1 MERRLGRGLSALLT
15 QSNDALPPSAE
26 LEPRAREELPLDA
39 IRTNPFQPRVN
50 FDPAGLEELV
60 QSIRQHGLLQPIV
73 VRQQNDGYQ
82 LISGERRL
90 RAFRELGR
98 TSIPASIRT
107 GVSDAEMLE
116 LALVENL
123 QRRDLDPIERALG
136 YRRMIQDLG
145 LTQEQVADR
154 VGLQR
159 PTVANHLR
167 LLDLPE
173 VAQQALAKGLIQMGH
188 ARAILACKDPGL
200 SKKLVERTVR
210 DDLSVRE
217 VEALVRKR
225 APEPE
230 QAVDQGEPIKVVV
243 PQAPWVRDLEDRMRA
258 HLGTKVQLKNGPGYR
273 GQIVIEYFQ
282 REDLERLAEV
292 LAPRERL
299 M

>member
-1 MERRLGRGLSALLT
+1 MERRLGRGLSALFT
-15 QSNDALPPSAE
+15 QPSSQEAPQS
-26 LEPRAREELPLDA
+26 EPEAQAREELPIER
-39 IRTNPFQPRVN
+39 IRANPFQPRRN
-50 FDPAGLEELV
+50 FDPVGLEELV

-73 VRQQNDGYQ
+73 VRARSDAFEVV
-82 LISGERRL
+82 SGERRL

-98 TSIPASIRT
+98 TRIPAILRPD
-107 GVSDAEMLE
+107 VSDAEMLE

-123 QRRDLDPIERALG
+123 QRRDLDPIERASG
-136 YRRMIQDLG
+136 YRKMIEQLG
-145 LTQEQVADR
+145 LTQEQVADK

-167 LLDLPE
+167 LLELPE
-173 VAQQALAKGLIQMGH
+173 PVQQALAKGLIQMGH
-188 ARAILACKDPGL
+188 ARALLGCKGGDQVQ
-200 SKKLVERTVR
+200 KLLEKTVR

-217 VEALVRKR
+217 VEALVRVR
-225 APEPE
+225 AAPTSQSTEP
-230 QAVDQGEPIKVVV
+230 VKVVV
-243 PQAPWVRDLEDRMRA
+243 PQAPWVRDLEDRMRD

-282 REDLERLAEV
+282 REDLERLSEI

>member
-1 MERRLGRGLSALLT
+1 MERRLGRGLGALLT
-15 QSNDALPPSAE
+15 QSNVPEAPAS
-26 LEPRAREELPLDA
+26 EPEVAPRDELPLDR
-39 IRTNPFQPRVN
+39 IRANPFQPRKN
-50 FDPAGLEELV
+50 FDPVGLEELV

-73 VRQQNDGYQ
+73 VRANGDAYD
-82 LISGERRL
+82 LVSGERRL

-98 TSIPASIRT
+98 TTIPALVRT
-107 GVSDAEMLE
+107 GVSDGEMLE

-123 QRRDLDPIERALG
+123 QRRDLDPIERAQG
-136 YRRMIQDLG
+136 YRDMIQRLG
-145 LTQEQVADR
+145 LSQEQVADK

-173 VAQQALAKGLIQMGH
+173 AAQQALVKGLIQMGH
-188 ARAILACKDPGL
+188 ARALLGCKDDSTSQRL
-200 SKKLVERTVR
+200 LEKAVR

-217 VEALVRKR
+217 VEALVRSR
-225 APEPE
+225 SAAPAAER
-230 QAVDQGEPIKVVV
+230 GEPVKVVV

-282 REDLERLAEV
+282 REDLERLSEI
-292 LAPRERL
+292 LAPRTRL

>member
-15 QSNDALPPSAE
+15 QANPPEASQQ
-26 LEPRAREELPLDA
+26 EPESRPREELPLER
-39 IRTNPFQPRVN
+39 IRANPFQPRRN

-73 VRQQNDGYQ
+73 VRAKGEGYEVV
-82 LISGERRL
+82 SGERRL

-98 TSIPASIRT
+98 SSIPAILRPD
-107 GVSDAEMLE
+107 VSDAEMLE

-123 QRRDLDPIERALG
+123 QRRDLDPIERAQG
-136 YRRMIQDLG
+136 YRRMIEQLG
-145 LTQEQVADR
+145 LTQEQVADK

-173 VAQQALAKGLIQMGH
+173 TAQQALAKGLIQMGH
-188 ARAILACKDPGL
+188 ARALLGCKDAGL
-200 SKKLVERTVR
+200 AQRLLERAVR

-217 VEALVRKR
+217 VEALVRSR
-225 APEPE
+225 TSASQPASEP
-230 QAVDQGEPIKVVV
+230 VKVVV
-243 PQAPWVRDLEDRMRA
+243 PQAPWVRDLEDRMRS

-273 GQIVIEYFQ
+273 GQIVIEYYQ
-282 REDLERLAEV
+282 REDLERLAEI

>member
-1 MERRLGRGLSALLT
+1 MERRLGRGLSALFTPSST
-15 QSNDALPPSAE
+15 QEAPAQ
-26 LEPRAREELPLDA
+26 EPDTRTREELPIDK
-39 IRTNPFQPRVN
+39 IRANPFQPRRN

-73 VRQQNDGYQ
+73 VRGLGGAYE
-82 LISGERRL
+82 LVSGERRL

-98 TSIPASIRT
+98 ALIPAIIRAD
-107 GVSDAEMLE
+107 VSDAQMLE

-136 YRRMIQDLG
+136 YRKMIEQLG
-145 LTQEQVADR
+145 LTQEQVADK

-167 LLDLPE
+167 LLELPDS
-173 VAQQALAKGLIQMGH
+173 AQQALAKGLIQMGH
-188 ARAILACKDPGL
+188 ARALLGCKGSDMAQ
-200 SKKLVERTVR
+200 KLLEKTVR

-217 VEALVRKR
+217 VEAHVRSR
-225 APEPE
+225 VSPTPPA
-230 QAVDQGEPIKVVV
+230 AEPIKVVV
-243 PQAPWVRDLEDRMRA
+243 PQAPWVRDLEDRMRE
-258 HLGTKVQLKNGPGYR
+258 HLGTKVQLKNGPGYK
-273 GQIVIEYFQ
+273 GQIVIDYFQ
-282 REDLERLAEV
+282 REDLERLSEI

>member
-1 MERRLGRGLSALLT
+1 MERRLGRGLSALFT
-15 QSNDALPPSAE
+15 QPSSPDAPQT
-26 LEPRAREELPLDA
+26 EPEARAHEELPIER
-39 IRTNPFQPRVN
+39 IRANPFQPRRN
-50 FDPAGLEELV
+50 FDPVGLEELV

-73 VRQQNDGYQ
+73 VRARGDGFEVV
-82 LISGERRL
+82 SGERRL

-98 TSIPASIRT
+98 TLIPAILRPD
-107 GVSDAEMLE
+107 VSDAEMLE

-123 QRRDLDPIERALG
+123 QRRDLDPIERAAG
-136 YRRMIQDLG
+136 YRRMIEQLG
-145 LTQEQVADR
+145 LTQEQVADK

-167 LLDLPE
+167 LLELPE
-173 VAQQALAKGLIQMGH
+173 AAQQALAKGLIQMGH
-188 ARAILACKDPGL
+188 ARALLGCKGADQVQ
-200 SKKLVERTVR
+200 KLLEKTVR

-217 VEALVRKR
+217 VEALVRVR
-225 APEPE
+225 SSPTAGPAEP
-230 QAVDQGEPIKVVV
+230 VKVVV
-243 PQAPWVRDLEDRMRA
+243 PQAPWVRDLEDRMRD

-282 REDLERLAEV
+282 REDLERLSEI

>member
-1 MERRLGRGLSALLT
+1 MERRLGRGLSALFT
-15 QSNDALPPSAE
+15 QPNSQAAPA
-26 LEPRAREELPLDA
+26 LEPETQAREELPIER
-39 IRTNPFQPRVN
+39 IRANPFQPRRS
-50 FDPAGLEELV
+50 FDPVGLEELV

-73 VRQQNDGYQ
+73 VRAQGDGFE

-98 TSIPASIRT
+98 TQIPAIQRAD
-107 GVSDAEMLE
+107 VSDAEMLE

-123 QRRDLDPIERALG
+123 QRRDLDPIERAQG
-136 YRRMIQDLG
+136 YRKMVEQLG
-145 LTQEQVADR
+145 LTQEQVADK

-173 VAQQALAKGLIQMGH
+173 PAQQALAKGLIQMGH
-188 ARAILACKDPGL
+188 ARALLGCKAGEQAQRL
-200 SKKLVERTVR
+200 LEKTVR

-217 VEALVRKR
+217 VEALVRAR
-225 APEPE
+225 SSPTSPPAEP
-230 QAVDQGEPIKVVV
+230 VKVVV
-243 PQAPWVRDLEDRMRA
+243 PQAPWVRDLEDRMRD

-282 REDLERLAEV
+282 REDLERLSEI

>member
-1 MERRLGRGLSALLT
+1 MERRLGRGLSALFT
-15 QSNDALPPSAE
+15 QPNSPEAPTT
-26 LEPRAREELPLDA
+26 EPEIRAREELPIER
-39 IRTNPFQPRVN
+39 IRANPFQPRRN

-73 VRQQNDGYQ
+73 VRARGDAYE
-82 LISGERRL
+82 LVSGERRL

-98 TSIPASIRT
+98 SQIPAILRPE
-107 GVSDAEMLE
+107 VSDDEMLE

-123 QRRDLDPIERALG
+123 QRRDLDPIERAQG
-136 YRRMIQDLG
+136 YRKMIEQLG
-145 LTQEQVADR
+145 LTQEQVADK

-167 LLDLPE
+167 LLELPDP
-173 VAQQALAKGLIQMGH
+173 VQQALAKGLIQMGH
-188 ARAILACKDPGL
+188 ARALLGCKAPDQAQ
-200 SKKLVERTVR
+200 KLLEKAVR

-217 VEALVRKR
+217 VEALVRAR
-225 APEPE
+225 SSPTAQTSEP
-230 QAVDQGEPIKVVV
+230 VKVVV
-243 PQAPWVRDLEDRMRA
+243 PQAPWVRDLEDRMRD

-282 REDLERLAEV
+282 REDLERLSEI